1 MKRVITLLTAV
12 FALALATPAA
22 ASPPQPSGGTFSVLT
37 AIQTDSKQANGN
49 TFVTVSRTAA
59 LTGTY
64 TGTTTD
70 IVELVIHKDGS
81 VNLRGE
87 GVCTCEVD
95 GRVGTFDYRF
105 QGRGP
110 SAASVKGHYVIRH
123 GTGGLEGLH
132 AEGPFAGTL
141 MAVAYGGQ
149 HHFDPE

>member
-1 MKRVITLLTAV
+1 MLRIVTLLLA
-12 FALALATPAA
+12 ALALALAAPAA
-22 ASPPQPSGGTFSVLT
+22 ASPPRPSSGTFSVVT
-37 AIQTDSKQANGN
+37 AVPTDSKQANGN
-49 TFVTVSRTAA
+49 TFLTYNRTAA

-70 IVELVIHKDGS
+70 VVELVFRKDGS
-81 VNLRGE
+81 VSLRGE

-95 GRVGTFDYRF
+95 GRVGTFEYRF

-110 SAASVKGHYVIRH
+110 SPASVKGHYVIRH

-132 AEGPFAGTL
+132 GEGPFAGTL
-141 MAVAYGGQ
+141 AAVAYGGQ